1 MLHDDPGLFCMNH
14 LSCTPKFKFCSF
26 FLSFFGF
33 SLLGLLVLCS
43 DAETPA
49 VGFWHGAR
57 APLQISS
64 TEGKRVTPK
73 HLDLMAD
80 QMAVLVPCLNPG
92 FEAPSPLFGFLP
104 FVSSS

>member
-1 MLHDDPGLFCMNH
+1 MCPALQNLNFIP
-14 LSCTPKFKFCSF
+14 F
-26 FLSFFGF
+26 FVFSFFGF

-49 VGFWHGAR
+49 VGFWHCAK

-73 HLDLMAD
+73 HLDLMA
-80 QMAVLVPCLNPG
+80 VLVPCLNPG
-92 FEAPSPLFGFLP
+92 FEAPFSLYGFLP